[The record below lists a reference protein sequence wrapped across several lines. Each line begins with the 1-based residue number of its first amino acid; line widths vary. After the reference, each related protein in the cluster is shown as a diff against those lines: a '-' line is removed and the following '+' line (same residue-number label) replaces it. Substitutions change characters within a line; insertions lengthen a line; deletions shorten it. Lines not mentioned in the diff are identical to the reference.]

1 MLKKWNEKAKAVT
14 RVLPVLLLSLAPA
27 VQADWKSVG
36 ESSDAYIYIDPLS
49 VQREAGRAR
58 ITWLL
63 DFKYPQSEAGRRFLS
78 QKTVSEFECRQQQER
93 VLSFE
98 WHDGAKGGGN
108 VVHAVSQAEPWARF
122 ERASLDA
129 LIAREACRAAAP

>member
-1 MLKKWNEKAKAVT
+1 MNTMT
-14 RVLPVLLLSLAPA
+14 RILPALLLALAPA
-27 VQADWKSVG
+27 AHADWKSVG

-58 ITWLL
+58 IAWLL
-63 DFKYPQSEAGRRFLS
+63 DFKYAQSEAGRRFLS
-78 QKTVSEFECRQQQER
+78 QKTVSEYDCRQQQER

-98 WHDGAKGGGN
+98 WHDGAKAGGK
-108 VVHAVSQAEPWARF
+108 VVHAVSQAEPWAKF

-129 LIAREACRAAAP
+129 LIAREACRVAAP